1 MHRPMLTI
9 FFNPFGRLRSGW
21 RLAIFLLGF
30 IVLSMVWGSV
40 LRTLYGLVSSY
51 RLIPHAALVLEIAF
65 KGGLLV
71 IALGYGYVCAY
82 FLEELPWRS
91 LGVSFHKGWFRD
103 LLIGSAIGFG
113 ALVVAVIIATAGRGL
128 SFSRNHVE
136 WTSIARSMIG
146 SAVMLFVA
154 AFSEEAMFRG
164 YALQTLSRA
173 KLAWLG
179 VLITFLLF
187 GGAHLGNPNAAG
199 LTFANTALAGLWLAV
214 AYLRTRSLWL
224 PLGVHWAWN
233 WALGWFFG
241 LPISGFNLISQPLL
255 NASDV
260 GPRWLTG
267 GDYGIEGGVACTIAL
282 ALCTLFLWKTSLV
295 WADPELR
302 KLTSEENPVTH
313 PSVLSIRPA
322 DDHA

>member
-1 MHRPMLTI
+1 MLTI
-9 FFNPFGRLRSGW
+9 FFNPLGRLRSGW
-21 RLAIFLLGF
+21 RLVIFLLGF

-40 LRTLYGLVSSY
+40 LRTLYEFISH
-51 RLIPHAALVLEIAF
+51 RRIPHPELFLEIAF

-71 IALGYGYVCAY
+71 IALGFGYVCAY

-91 LGVSFHKGWFRD
+91 LGATFHKGWFRD
-103 LLIGSAIGFG
+103 LLLGSAVGFG
-113 ALVVAVIIATAGRGL
+113 ALVVGVVIATAGRGL

-146 SAVMLFVA
+146 SAAMLLVA

-187 GGAHLGNPNAAG
+187 GGAHLGNPNAAS

-214 AYLRTRSLWL
+214 AYLRTRSLWF

-241 LPISGFNLISQPLL
+241 LPISGFSIVSNPLL
-255 NASDV
+255 DAKDN
-260 GPRWLTG
+260 GPFWLTG
-267 GDYGIEGGVACTIAL
+267 GPYGIEGGLACTIAL
-282 ALCTLFLWKTSLV
+282 ALCTLFLWRTSLV
-295 WADPELR
+295 SADPELK

-313 PSVLSIRPA
+313 PSVLSIRSA
-322 DDHA
+322 DEHA

>member
-1 MHRPMLTI
+1 MLTI

-21 RLAIFLLGF
+21 RLAIFLLGS
-30 IVLSMVWGSV
+30 IVLSMFWGSV
-40 LRTLYGLVSSY
+40 LRTLYGLISSY
-51 RLIPHAALVLEIAF
+51 WRVPHPELVLEIAF
-65 KGGLLV
+65 KGGLLI
-71 IALGYGYVCAY
+71 IALGFGYVCAY

-113 ALVVAVIIATAGRGL
+113 ALVVAVVIATAGRGL

-146 SAVMLFVA
+146 SAVMLLVA
-154 AFSEEAMFRG
+154 AFAEEAMFRG

-173 KLAWLG
+173 QLAWLG
-179 VLITFLLF
+179 VGLTLVLF
-187 GGAHLGNPNAAG
+187 GVAHLTNPNVVPG
-199 LTFANTALAGLWLAV
+199 VTFANTALAGLWLAV

-241 LPISGFNLISQPLL
+241 LPISGFSLVSQPLL
-255 NASDV
+255 KSNDN
-260 GPRWLTG
+260 GPFWLTG
-267 GDYGIEGGVACTIAL
+267 GNYGIEGGLAATIAL

-295 WADPELR
+295 SADPELK

-313 PSVLSIRPA
+313 PTVLSIRPA
-322 DDHA
+322 DEHA

>member
-1 MHRPMLTI
+1 MQQI

-21 RLAIFLLGF
+21 RLVIFLLGF
-30 IVLSMVWGSV
+30 ILLSMIWGSL
-40 LRTLYGLVSSY
+40 LRTLYEVIAHYWS
-51 RLIPHAALVLEIAF
+51 IPHPELVLEIVF

-71 IALGYGYVCAY
+71 FALGFGYVCAY

-103 LLIGSAIGFG
+103 FLIGSAIGFG
-113 ALVVAVIIATAGRGL
+113 ALVVAVAIATVGRGL

-136 WTSIARSMIG
+136 WTSIVRSMIG
-146 SAVMLFVA
+146 SAVMLLVA
-154 AFSEEAMFRG
+154 AFAEEAMFRG

-179 VLITFLLF
+179 VGLTLVLF
-187 GGAHLGNPNAAG
+187 GVAHLTNPNVVPG
-199 LTFANTALAGLWLAV
+199 VTFANTALAGLWLAV

-241 LPISGFNLISQPLL
+241 LPISGFSLVSHPLL
-255 NASDV
+255 DASDK
-260 GPRWLTG
+260 GPFWLTG
-267 GDYGIEGGVACTIAL
+267 GNYGIEGGLACTIAL
-282 ALCTLFLWKTSLV
+282 ALCTLFLWRTSLV
-295 WADPELR
+295 SADPEL
-302 KLTSEENPVTH
+302 KQLTSEENPVTH
-313 PSVLSIRPA
+313 RSVLSIRPA